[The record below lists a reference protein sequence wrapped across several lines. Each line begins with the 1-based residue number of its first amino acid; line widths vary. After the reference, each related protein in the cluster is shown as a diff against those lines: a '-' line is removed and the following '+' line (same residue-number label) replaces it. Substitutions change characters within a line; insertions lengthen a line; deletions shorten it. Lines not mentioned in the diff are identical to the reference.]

1 MTYSPLKSL
10 SGLRQSMQKEISAK
24 GELVI
29 PGTEVQ
35 APLEVVRKADT
46 VCVLLKML
54 TDDGP
59 VPDDI
64 KGLFSGTALKNHV
77 RADGAV
83 FRGAYELQDQPDSV
97 VIVFAD
103 PSLSDERCLI
113 MANMERPALERRYRA
128 WTLGPF
134 ASRPI
139 TPPSVN

>member
-1 MTYSPLKSL
+1 MTYNPMKSL
-10 SGLRQSMQKEISAK
+10 SGLRQSMQKEIASK
-24 GELVI
+24 GEHVI
-29 PGTEVQ
+29 PGTEVK
-35 APLEVVRKADT
+35 APLEITRKADT

-64 KGLFSGTALKNHV
+64 KGLLSGTALKNHV
-77 RADGAV
+77 RSDGAV
-83 FRGAYELQDQPDSV
+83 FRGAYELQGQPDSV

-113 MANMERPALERRYRA
+113 MANMERPALERRYTQ

-134 ASRPI
+134 AHRPI